1 MDSADRPNSSAADPP
16 GASATP
22 LDDVELARWNAAAD
36 AASQFAGA
44 VISGDEEGAHAA
56 GEQMRTIPLDLNR
69 VLNAIHVP
77 EDAGEWAEGL
87 ERIVRRI
94 PDGWGRWI
102 RVERGWY
109 PIIVALDEELAEI
122 DPGYVVQQVKEMFGR
137 LDVYFE
143 QSDLECC
150 QRFRLEHPV
159 PNSDDDAEEHAWEA
173 AFEAHDESEAHEA
186 SLAAQLAR
194 QELMD
199 AAVRRASS
207 IASRTCELTGEPGV
221 MMINHGWHQ
230 TLDPTTAPADAEILE
245 PQPLAK
251 LKSPTVEQLAKQVE
265 RLDAEVSHWFLVAE
279 RLRQALVDERGERRS
294 RERS

>member
-1 MDSADRPNSSAADPP
+1 MDSADRPNSSDADSP
-16 GASATP
+16 GVSATP

-44 VISGDEEGAHAA
+44 VISGNEEGASAA
-56 GEQMRTIPLDLNR
+56 GAQMRTIPLDLNR
-69 VLNAIHVP
+69 VLNAVHVP
-77 EDAGEWAEGL
+77 EDAGGWAEGL

-109 PIIVALDEELAEI
+109 PIIVALDEQLAEI
-122 DPGYVVQQVKEMFGR
+122 DPGYVVHQVKEKFGR

-143 QSDLECC
+143 QSELECC
-150 QRFRLEHPV
+150 ERFRLEHPI
-159 PNSDDDAEEHAWEA
+159 PTWNDDAEERAWEVA
-173 AFEAHDESEAHEA
+173 VEEHDESAEHVAA
-186 SLAAQLAR
+186 LAEQHAR

-207 IASRTCELTGEPGV
+207 LASRTCELTGEPGV
-221 MMINHGWHQ
+221 MMINRGWHQ
-230 TLDPTTAPADAEILE
+230 TLDPTTAPAEAEILE

-251 LKSPTVEQLAKQVE
+251 LESPTVEQLAKQVG
-265 RLDAEVSHWFLVAE
+265 RLDAEVSHWFLIAE
-279 RLRQALVDERGERRS
+279 RLRRALVDGRGELRYDT
-294 RERS
+294 